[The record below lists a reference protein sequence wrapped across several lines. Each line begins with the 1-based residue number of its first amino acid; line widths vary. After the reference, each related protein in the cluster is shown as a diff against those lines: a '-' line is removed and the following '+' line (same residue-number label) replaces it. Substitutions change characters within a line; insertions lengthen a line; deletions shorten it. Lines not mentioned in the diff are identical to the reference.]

1 MSHPLRVR
9 GLKPASSHGFMQDY
23 QVASFTGAWI
33 ETMNKYTCIEKK
45 YVASFTGAWIE
56 TDSSNR
62 EKNERSVASF
72 TGAWI
77 ETSLYGGSH
86 HNNRLVASFTGAWIE
101 TWTQKRDV
109 GL

>member
-56 TDSSNR
+56 TFAKHEYCHQLYCR
-62 EKNERSVASF
+62 
-72 TGAWI
+72 I
-77 ETSLYGGSH
+77 LYGC
-86 HNNRLVASFTGAWIE
+86 V
-101 TWTQKRDV
+101 D
-109 GL
+109 